1 MYMIMYKICTQKK
14 CKVALFTHKRSHI
27 SYVSVRRVFSLCI
40 FRSWTQPNRLKVIP
54 NLILWHF
61 VTDTKE
67 KYIRKAKTH
76 TVTSRIKSN
85 IRLNCWLLN
94 IKLFLILWVETASV
108 LFSLT
113 QDIQK
118 EQTGQDVTTLD
129 VLWKTEIAKVPEERY
144 WWLKDWGFWERF
156 LGAKLKLHLEKCSII
171 IKRNHLNCDK
181 ARDMEGIVVQV

>member
-129 VLWKTEIAKVPEERY
+129 VLWKRRDSVLHHGNCQSARGKV
-144 WWLKDWGFWERF
+144 LV
-156 LGAKLKLHLEKCSII
+156 
-171 IKRNHLNCDK
+171 IKRL
-181 ARDMEGIVVQV
+181 RILGEISWG